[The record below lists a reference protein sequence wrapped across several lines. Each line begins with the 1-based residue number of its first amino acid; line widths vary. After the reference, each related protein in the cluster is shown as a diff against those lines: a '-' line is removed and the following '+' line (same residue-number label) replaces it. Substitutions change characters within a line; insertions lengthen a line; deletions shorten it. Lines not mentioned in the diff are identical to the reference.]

1 MNKEQIICRKSKPTD
16 EVAVGERIGLACAK
30 FNDSQYMGKEELQ
43 EHITFL
49 ENRIKQM
56 VESAKEPKTEQQ
68 GTNKSRYSATY
79 AEIDGKVVGWTVI
92 HELEENEKL
101 VPEAAFELDRIAVLP
116 EYQSKGVGY
125 ALWQDMIDKMKQNNQ
140 SALQLWVV
148 VAGPEDENGVR
159 GKGNEQAIK
168 FYKRQGCV
176 FVDKPRQYKSEKGI
190 PDSKLCR
197 GQGLVCYINKDKTK

>member
-16 EVAVGERIGLACAK
+16 EVAVGERIGLACVK
-30 FNDSQYMGKEELQ
+30 FNDSQYMAKEVIEELSK
-43 EHITFL
+43 FL

-56 VESAKEPKTEQQ
+56 VEHAKEPKKEQ

-79 AEIDGKVVGWTVI
+79 AEIDGKIVGWTVI
-92 HELEENEKL
+92 HELEEHEKL
-101 VPEAAFELDRIAVLP
+101 VPEANFELDRIAVLP

-125 ALWQDMIDKMKQNNQ
+125 ALWQDMIEKMKQKNQ

-159 GKGNEQAIK
+159 GKGNERAIK
-168 FYKRQGCV
+168 FYTRQGCV
-176 FVDKPRQYKSEKGI
+176 FMDKTRQWKSETGI
-190 PDSKLCR
+190 PNSRICID
-197 GQGLVCYINKDKTK
+197 QGLVCYLNKDKTK